1 MKNNEIEKKVGKHI
15 MRMNVKTKT
24 LYIWIPGENV
34 WGRITRN
41 KGYYDTFKKMWDS
54 AK

>member
-15 MRMNVKTKT
+15 MSMNVKTTT
-24 LYIWIPGENV
+24 LYIWITGENV

>member
-1 MKNNEIEKKVGKHI
+1 MKNNELEQKVGKHI

-24 LYIWIPGENV
+24 LYIWITGENV